1 MATEIKKNDTT
12 REKLIILLAKYIKEC
27 SKKLN
32 ENTSSINVSIGHD
45 SWYSGRGN
53 DRTFCYTNIYFGGK
67 NYKFY
72 DKEITDRDF
81 LVIVQTALNES
92 KCKGKVK
99 TKEWEE
105 CNPNGWWHSPIKH
118 IEFDS
123 LTLLGKPC
131 KEFGTLSRML
141 KKYTNKELGETDVNS
156 SSVCGKRSS
165 WSADENSTGFLCYQ
179 PKKCQRAIDFIREK
193 RTFQGQPLF

>member
-1 MATEIKKNDTT
+1 MIPKLIATFALRNQIIIIKKIMATEIKKNDTT
-12 REKLIILLAKYIKEC
+12 KEKLIILLAKYIKEC

-32 ENTSSINVSIGHD
+32 ENTSSINVPIGHD
-45 SWYSGRGN
+45 SLYSGRGN
-53 DRTFCYTNIYFGGK
+53 DRTFCYTNIYFGDK

-105 CNPNGWWHSPIKH
+105 YNPNGWWYSPIKH
-118 IEFDS
+118 IEFDNH
-123 LTLLGKPC
+123 TLLGKHC
-131 KEFGTLSRML
+131 KEVVKLYRMQ
-141 KKYTNKELGETDVNS
+141 KK
-156 SSVCGKRSS
+156 
-165 WSADENSTGFLCYQ
+165 
-179 PKKCQRAIDFIREK
+179 
-193 RTFQGQPLF
+193 